1 MTLEEKVLEIIV
13 EQLDVTKEECVPEA
27 FFIDDLG
34 ADSLDLAE
42 LLLEMEDTF
51 DVEISTEEL
60 KKIRKIQD
68 VIDFL
73 KARNVTWD

>member
-1 MTLEEKVLEIIV
+1 MTLEEKIIEIIV
-13 EQLDVTKEECVPEA
+13 EQLEITPEECVPEA
-27 FFIDDLG
+27 LFIDDLG

-51 DVEISTEEL
+51 DVEISTEDI

-68 VIDFL
+68 VIEYL

>member
-1 MTLEEKVLEIIV
+1 MTLEEKIIEIIV
-13 EQLDVTKEECVPEA
+13 EQLEITPEECVPEA
-27 FFIDDLG
+27 SFIDDLG

-51 DVEISTEEL
+51 DVEISTEDI

-68 VIDFL
+68 VIDYL
-73 KARNVTWD
+73 KARKVTWD

>member
-1 MTLEEKVLEIIV
+1 MTLEEKIVEIIV
-13 EQLDVTKEECVPEA
+13 DQLEVTAEECVPEA
-27 FFIDDLG
+27 SFINDLG

-51 DVEISTEEL
+51 DVEIPTEEL

-68 VIDFL
+68 VIDYL
-73 KARNVTWD
+73 KARNVTWS

>member
-1 MTLEEKVLEIIV
+1 VTLEEKIIEIIV
-13 EQLDVTKEECVPEA
+13 EQLEITPEECVPEA
-27 FFIDDLG
+27 LFIDDLG

-51 DVEISTEEL
+51 DVEISTEDI

-68 VIDFL
+68 VIEYL

>member
-1 MTLEEKVLEIIV
+1 VTLEEKVLEIIV
-13 EQLDVTKEECVPEA
+13 EQLEVTKEECVPEA

>member
-1 MTLEEKVLEIIV
+1 VTLEEKVLEIIV

>member
-13 EQLDVTKEECVPEA
+13 EQLEVTKEECVPEA

>member
-13 EQLDVTKEECVPEA
+13 EQLEVTREECVPEA

>member
-1 MTLEEKVLEIIV
+1 VTLEEKGLEIIV